1 MRRQFFPYG
10 IFVTAVSMMFLTTF
24 ILVNRSHQQR
34 QFSCSTHYHSRKNT
48 LSLSVILRFD
58 FNGDEGI
65 VTMTGRINDEQGET
79 HVVNKKML
87 YSFTQTAS
95 HYLMISKKK
104 FTQPH
109 DEADD
114 ASLAQFV
121 APFFFKE
128 GHKLLY
134 RFFAQ
139 KNGDYLIEDGKL
151 PLGYCQS

>member
-1 MRRQFFPYG
+1 MRKRFAYG
-10 IFVTAVSMMFLTTF
+10 IIVTAVSMVIVTTF
-24 ILVNRSHQQR
+24 ILLNRSYQHCY
-34 QFSCSTHYHSRKNT
+34 FSCYTHYHSRKNT
-48 LSLSVILRFD
+48 LSLDVILRFD

-65 VTMTGRINDEQGET
+65 VTMAGRVNDEHGGT
-79 HVVNKKML
+79 RVVNKKML
-87 YSFTQTAS
+87 YSFKHTAS
-95 HYLMISKKK
+95 HYLMISKKN

-151 PLGYCQS
+151 PIGYCQS

>member
-1 MRRQFFPYG
+1 MRRHFAYG
-10 IFVTAVSMMFLTTF
+10 ILVTAISMALLTTF
-24 ILVNRSHQQR
+24 ILINRSYQQR
-34 QFSCSTHYHSRKNT
+34 HFSCYTHYHSRKNT
-48 LSLSVILRFD
+48 LSLNVILRFD

-65 VTMTGRINDEQGET
+65 VTMAGKINDELGGT
-79 HVVNKKML
+79 RVVNKKML
-87 YSFTQTAS
+87 YSFTHTTS
-95 HYLMISKKK
+95 HYFLISKKK
-104 FTQPH
+104 FTEPH
-109 DEADD
+109 DQADD

>member
-1 MRRQFFPYG
+1 MRKQFSYG
-10 IFVTAVSMMFLTTF
+10 ILVTAVSMVLLTTF
-24 ILVNRSHQQR
+24 ILLNRSHQQR
-34 QFSCSTHYHSRKNT
+34 HFSCYTHYHSRKNT
-48 LSLSVILRFD
+48 LSLNVILRFD

-65 VTMTGRINDEQGET
+65 VTMTGRVNDERGGSQ
-79 HVVNKKML
+79 VVNKKML
-87 YSFTQTAS
+87 YSFTHTAS

-104 FTQPH
+104 FTPPH

-121 APFFFKE
+121 APFFFEE